1 MKQPLI
7 RAIAYIWASPT
18 TAVGLLAAGLTCVTG
33 GKTQVRQGALE
44 CHGGFA
50 EWFLSR
56 RAVSASAMTLGHVIL
71 GRTTDD
77 LDRCRS
83 HEQVHVRQV
92 ELWGGFFIPAYL
104 IASAIAWSQGGHYYF
119 DNYFEIDAVSKC
131 REEKELP

>member
-1 MKQPLI
+1 MKKPWIRPLV
-7 RAIAYIWASPT
+7 YLWASPT
-18 TAVGLLAAGLTCVTG
+18 TAVGLLAAGLTCLSG

-50 EWFLSR
+50 RWFLGR

-77 LDRCRS
+77 LDRCRA

-92 ELWGGFFIPAYL
+92 ERWGGLFIPAYL
-104 IASAIAWSQGGHYYF
+104 MASAIAWSRGRHYYF

-131 REEKELP
+131 REEELG